1 MLFFRR
7 LRSQWLREQMLAVLL
22 LTGLLLGQAGEAQ
35 AALAND
41 MQTAM
46 RTCQTEFADDAGRR
60 LVCFDKV
67 AEQYAPSHVVAPIL
81 APSQEAL
88 VKSVS
93 ADTGYLSRK
102 WHLNSQDELHFTD
115 LETHQLNYIVT
126 SYSSN
131 PNEIP
136 TSPTHPNTLNR
147 ELGHN
152 DLHFQI
158 SLKTQLMN
166 MSDWLPKNQWIQSAR
181 LWGAYTQQSFW
192 QVYNEAQSRPMRDHN
207 YSPEL
212 ILSLGLNKPA
222 EGGLWTAMPNMLNL
236 GLVHESNGRSQPLSR
251 SWNRLYL
258 QGGWQ
263 LNEHYS
269 LLIRPWWRIPENKS
283 DDDNPDIS
291 KYMGYGDMTLHWDNE
306 PHTLAASVTLR
317 NNLRSDNKGY
327 IRTDLQYKPFKNESV
342 KFYAMLASGYGVSLL
357 DYNQAQNM
365 FGIGFAIGE

>member
-1 MLFFRR
+1 MPFFCR
-7 LRSQWLREQMLAVLL
+7 LRSHWLREPMLAVLL
-22 LTGLLLGQAGEAQ
+22 CIGLGQAGAAQ
-35 AALAND
+35 AASASD
-41 MQTAM
+41 MQTAL

-60 LVCFDKV
+60 LVCFDTV
-67 AEQYAPSHVVAPIL
+67 AEQFAPSHVVAPML
-81 APSQEAL
+81 SPNQQDL

-93 ADTGYLSRK
+93 ADTSYLSRK

-131 PNEIP
+131 PNDIP
-136 TSPTHPNTLNR
+136 TSPSRPNMQNR
-147 ELGHN
+147 DLGHN

-166 MSDWLPKNQWIQSAR
+166 LSDRLPKNQRLQSAR
-181 LWGAYTQQSFW
+181 LWAAYTQQSFW
-192 QVYNEAQSRPMRDHN
+192 QVYQEAESRPMRDHN

-222 EGGLWTAMPNMLNL
+222 EDGFWAVMPNMLNL

-263 LNEHYS
+263 LNEHLS
-269 LLIRPWWRIPENKS
+269 LLVRPWWRIPENKS
-283 DDDNPDIS
+283 DDDNPDIR
-291 KYMGYGDMTLHWDNE
+291 KYMGYGDISLHWQNE